1 MLTRRRQGVCDTFSY
16 TFLALV
22 HKCRSSCGQLAK
34 ALLDDSR
41 EHAGPPA
48 GWSAPGTTTSCGPAD
63 RKICGPTDL
72 CTRAHVLARPALART
87 VAGVPAWWRC
97 EAPPAGPRPS
107 PGAPAPWHRGSAA
120 RQYLCHGQSRTTT
133 RSRPATATPAPETV
147 VFVTTDSPSPGQDLR
162 HELRLAGDG
171 PQPRRHFCHGRS
183 RTRRVVR
190 VSVPPQLDSGALPDD
205 GAVPHRAGRPAHRLV
220 TRSVGPLRHPDT
232 RWGASSCCR
241 PQAPRPYRPALPAR
255 RRPRR

>member
-1 MLTRRRQGVCDTFSY
+1 MTRSPT
-16 TFLALV
+16 
-22 HKCRSSCGQLAK
+22 RSWLWCINA
-34 ALLDDSR
+34 DR
-41 EHAGPPA
+41 PA
-48 GWSAPGTTTSCGPAD
+48 GSSQRRCSTTRVSTPA
-63 RKICGPTDL
+63 
-72 CTRAHVLARPALART
+72 HQ
-87 VAGVPAWWRC
+87 
-97 EAPPAGPRPS
+97 PAGPHLVQPRVAGLPTGRSAVPPIYAPEPTFLRGQPSRGQWLVFPPGGAAKRRPRVRDLHQELR
-107 PGAPAPWHRGSAA
+107 PWHRGSAA

-147 VFVTTDSPSPGQDLR
+147 VFVTTDSPSSGQDLR
-162 HELRLAGDG
+162 HELRLVGDG

-190 VSVPPQLDSGALPDD
+190 VSVPPHLDSGALPDD